1 MLNMQG
7 KNFKTNE
14 KLTTAASGVS
24 GGDHQEKGFS
34 LLTTDSIQLWAWL
47 DGYQP
52 LDEQSLKSLSEDI
65 SYKNRETTDVS
76 LGLFLHLSKKKQSKL
91 ELIFVYKKSAV
102 NYMHHCKRS
111 YLKTSDLNQ
120 TFYMSNIEVN
130 FQQICDRKIVACC

>member
-7 KNFKTNE
+7 KNLKINE
-14 KLTTAASGVS
+14 KLTTASGGS

-65 SYKNRETTDVS
+65 SYRCRETSDVS
-76 LGLFLHLSKKKQSKL
+76 LVFFL
-91 ELIFVYKKSAV
+91 
-102 NYMHHCKRS
+102 
-111 YLKTSDLNQ
+111 
-120 TFYMSNIEVN
+120 
-130 FQQICDRKIVACC
+130 